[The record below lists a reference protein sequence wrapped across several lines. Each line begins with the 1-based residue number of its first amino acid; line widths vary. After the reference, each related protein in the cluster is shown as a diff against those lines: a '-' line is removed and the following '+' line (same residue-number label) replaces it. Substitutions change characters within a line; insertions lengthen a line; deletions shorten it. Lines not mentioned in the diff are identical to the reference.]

1 MRRPHDII
9 IRPVIS
15 EHSIELMDENKY
27 TFIVDKK
34 SNKSEIKKAIEEI
47 FKVSV
52 IRISTLKVRGKK
64 RRMGRFEGKTPEKK
78 KAIVTLKSGDKIEVF
93 EGL

>member
-34 SNKSEIKKAIEEI
+34 ANKSEIKKAIEEI
-47 FKVSV
+47 FNVSV

>member
-34 SNKSEIKKAIEEI
+34 ANKSEIKKAIEEI
-47 FKVSV
+47 FNDSV